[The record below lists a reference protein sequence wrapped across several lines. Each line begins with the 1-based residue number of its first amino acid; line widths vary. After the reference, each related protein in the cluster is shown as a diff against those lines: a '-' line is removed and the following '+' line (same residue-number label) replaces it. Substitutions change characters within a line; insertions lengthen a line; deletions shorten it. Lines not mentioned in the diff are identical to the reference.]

1 MDDLGMT
8 SAQAVSSL
16 AVHAVRITD
25 RARGLARDALHFGVH
40 SAFAIARSHYENI
53 DLEAMSEGFTPGY
66 IDVQMDKIKAKAAPP
81 AQNLAKDMEE
91 EIFPHG
97 GS

>member
-25 RARGLARDALHFGVH
+25 RARRLARDVLHFGVH

-53 DLEAMSEGFTPGY
+53 DLTAMIECFAPYYTDAQL
-66 IDVQMDKIKAKAAPP
+66 DVIEVEVAPQ
-81 AQNLAKDMEE
+81 A
-91 EIFPHG
+91 
-97 GS
+97 